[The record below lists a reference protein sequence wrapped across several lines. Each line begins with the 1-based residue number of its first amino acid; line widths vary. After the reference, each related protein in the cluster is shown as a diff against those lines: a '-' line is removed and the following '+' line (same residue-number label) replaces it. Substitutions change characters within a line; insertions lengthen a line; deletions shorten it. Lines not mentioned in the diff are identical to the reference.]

1 MNTKNY
7 IKTNI
12 DNKKEKSVRWVIYK
26 PDNALQVLKVE
37 YDMRDIKRER
47 DLIPFIFLTHQ
58 SKNVLL
64 YLGLKNLQYMM
75 Y

>member
-37 YDMRDIKRER
+37 YDMRDIKKGKGFNSFHFSHPSIKECTP
-47 DLIPFIFLTHQ
+47 IPW
-58 SKNVLL
+58 S
-64 YLGLKNLQYMM
+64 
-75 Y
+75 